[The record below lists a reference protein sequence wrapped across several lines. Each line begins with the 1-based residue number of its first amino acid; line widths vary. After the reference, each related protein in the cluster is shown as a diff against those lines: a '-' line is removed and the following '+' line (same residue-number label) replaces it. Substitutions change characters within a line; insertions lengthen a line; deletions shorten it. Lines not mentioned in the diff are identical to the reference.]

1 MDFIHSVMKNPAI
14 LGNIAV
20 QPPRALAHIWTRE
33 DTRGTPPSMVTH
45 QDPPLSPGHAVFK
58 LTYLSSHDY
67 KHLYFESDAATVS
80 EIVLKVSPVWPL
92 TQGWEGG
99 VPPGLVSGP
108 ATPALAKARLSSF
121 LPAPTAWFFLWV
133 LYLSCTTY
141 LPSHCQEPLEAQA
154 PAEETIALNH

>member
-1 MDFIHSVMKNPAI
+1 MKNPAI

-99 VPPGLVSGP
+99 VPPGLVSGQGHTSLSQSQTLQLPSSPQRPGSSSGFFTFHAPLIFP
-108 ATPALAKARLSSF
+108 ATVRSPLRLRSQ
-121 LPAPTAWFFLWV
+121 PRRP
-133 LYLSCTTY
+133 
-141 LPSHCQEPLEAQA
+141 
-154 PAEETIALNH
+154 

>member
-99 VPPGLVSGP
+99 VPPGLVSGQGH
-108 ATPALAKARLSSF
+108 TSLSQSQT
-121 LPAPTAWFFLWV
+121 LQ
-133 LYLSCTTY
+133 
-141 LPSHCQEPLEAQA
+141 LPSSPNGLVLPLGSLPFMHHLLAQPLSGA
-154 PAEETIALNH
+154 P